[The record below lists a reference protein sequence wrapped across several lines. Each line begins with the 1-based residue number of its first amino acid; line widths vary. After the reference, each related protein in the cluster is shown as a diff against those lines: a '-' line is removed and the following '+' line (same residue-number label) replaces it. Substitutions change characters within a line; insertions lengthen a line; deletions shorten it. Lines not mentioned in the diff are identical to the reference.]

1 VKKTVFVSLL
11 VLSLVTVA
19 SATCLL
25 TYITESIP
33 DQQVGVAMNVQ
44 LEVCCGT
51 PAYTF
56 SLNSGSLPP
65 GITLNAST
73 GVLSGTPTTAGYY
86 VPCIKVTDS
95 VGCHLTQCFPITV
108 NP

>member
-1 VKKTVFVSLL
+1 MKKTVFVSLL
-11 VLSLVTVA
+11 LLFLATVA
-19 SATCLL
+19 SACLL

-33 DQQVGVAMNVQ
+33 DQKVGVAMNFQ

-51 PAYTF
+51 PPYTF
-56 SLNSGSLPP
+56 SVDFGSLPP
-65 GITLNAST
+65 GITLNTST

-86 VPCIKVTDS
+86 VPCIKVTDAA
-95 VGCHLTQCFPITV
+95 GCHLTQCFPITV